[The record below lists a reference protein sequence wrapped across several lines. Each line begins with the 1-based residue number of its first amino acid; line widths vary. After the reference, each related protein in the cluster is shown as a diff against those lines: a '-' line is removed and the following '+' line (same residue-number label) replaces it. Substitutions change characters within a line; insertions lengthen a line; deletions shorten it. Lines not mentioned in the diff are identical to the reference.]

1 MSDYLF
7 GQLTDPN
14 IKNLRPYFTN
24 FIDQES
30 NIYWDVLNN
39 KLLVNHQNVNITS
52 IFLRYNVF
60 KEDNT
65 LMYNNWHIIKNY
77 IMYNDI
83 KMYNKKYHYETPT
96 KLYNLLQAKDIGLPV
111 LETECTDKTNR
122 EDVIAKPITG
132 GQHTKELAISKFPV
146 IFQKKI
152 TGKNKRLYIVNDKHF
167 GFEIVTDKLDYRDDK
182 SSTVIEAKFNDDIV
196 NTTKQLVKK
205 LNLNFSASDFME
217 DEEGI
222 WYLETNTN
230 PMFAAFDQEVNNQI
244 SLEIINGLK

>member
-152 TGKNKRLYIVNDKHF
+152 TGKNKRLYIVNDK
-167 GFEIVTDKLDYRDDK
+167 
-182 SSTVIEAKFNDDIV
+182 
-196 NTTKQLVKK
+196 
-205 LNLNFSASDFME
+205 DF
-217 DEEGI
+217 
-222 WYLETNTN
+222 
-230 PMFAAFDQEVNNQI
+230 
-244 SLEIINGLK
+244 

>member
-7 GQLTDPN
+7 GQLIDPN

-132 GQHTKELAISKFPV
+132 GQHTKELTISKFPV

-152 TGKNKRLYIVNDKHF
+152 AGKNKRLYIVNDKHF

-182 SSTVIEAKFNDDIV
+182 SSAVIEAKFNDGIV
-196 NTTKQLVKK
+196 NKTKQLVKK

-230 PMFAAFDQEVNNQI
+230 PMFAVFDQEVNNQI